1 MKKRTIWLLA
11 GGLII
16 LCAIAVILLYTD
28 LSAQLEW
35 RIDAAYSSFRCMVKD
50 CDTLPTPNVDIGE
63 IVVPTPRPVSTLPAD
78 PTQTPTP
85 VPLPDQVSLPA
96 PVWEKQDW
104 NNCGPATLAIAL
116 RFYGWDGDQFDIS
129 AILKP
134 NRGDRNVNI
143 EELIFYVRTRAGW
156 LDGEYRVAG
165 TIETLR
171 RFLAAGYPIIVEKG
185 YEIESDGPDGGW
197 AGHYLLLTGYD
208 DDTSEFITQDSF
220 LGPDQR
226 ISYDELE
233 AGWQAFNDVYLVLYP
248 VSEHENVL
256 ALMGEDADED
266 RNRETGIETAQRVLQ
281 MNPDNAYAWF
291 NLGSNLLY
299 FERYEEAAQAYDTAL
314 TLGLPWRFL
323 RYQFGP
329 YITYFNVGRYQDIY
343 DLADATLALTS
354 NAEESLLW
362 RGWAQ
367 YRLGDTVGAIEDF
380 RAALNVNP
388 GYQDAIYALEFLG
401 ASP

>member
-1 MKKRTIWLLA
+1 MK
-11 GGLII
+11 
-16 LCAIAVILLYTD
+16 
-28 LSAQLEW
+28 
-35 RIDAAYSSFRCMVKD
+35 
-50 CDTLPTPNVDIGE
+50 
-63 IVVPTPRPVSTLPAD
+63 
-78 PTQTPTP
+78 
-85 VPLPDQVSLPA
+85 
-96 PVWEKQDW
+96 
-104 NNCGPATLAIAL
+104 
-116 RFYGWDGDQFDIS
+116 
-129 AILKP
+129 
-134 NRGDRNVNI
+134 
-143 EELIFYVRTRAGW
+143 
-156 LDGEYRVAG
+156 
-165 TIETLR
+165 
-171 RFLAAGYPIIVEKG
+171 
-185 YEIESDGPDGGW
+185 IESDGPDGGW